1 MRFVTAALLAAL
13 ACSSAAAQQQQS
25 PRPTQQSKPASQ
37 QQAKPAAQQQ
47 AKPADPEAQKLSEQ
61 EEALRQ
67 RWMLK
72 EKFNKGWDVTS
83 ENEHDRRWI
92 ASRCK
97 TEARKQIPGIH
108 PIKHR
113 RYIRNC
119 IASAGR

>member
-1 MRFVTAALLAAL
+1 MRFVIAVMLAAL
-13 ACSSAAAQQQQS
+13 AASSAAAQQQQQ
-25 PRPTQQSKPASQ
+25 PR
-37 QQAKPAAQQQ
+37 AKPATQQTAKPAQQQ
-47 AKPADPEAQKLSEQ
+47 AKPANPEQQKLSEQ

-67 RWMLK
+67 RWLLK

-83 ENEHDRRWI
+83 ENEHDKRWI

-113 RYIRNC
+113 RFIKKC
-119 IASAGR
+119 IAEAGR

>member
-1 MRFVTAALLAAL
+1 MRFVIAVVLAAL
-13 ACSSAAAQQQQS
+13 AVSPAPAQQQQ
-25 PRPTQQSKPASQ
+25 PRPAQAKPASQ

-47 AKPADPEAQKLSEQ
+47 AKPADPEQQKLSEQ
-61 EEALRQ
+61 EEVLRQ

-113 RYIRNC
+113 RFIKKC
-119 IASAGR
+119 IAEAGR